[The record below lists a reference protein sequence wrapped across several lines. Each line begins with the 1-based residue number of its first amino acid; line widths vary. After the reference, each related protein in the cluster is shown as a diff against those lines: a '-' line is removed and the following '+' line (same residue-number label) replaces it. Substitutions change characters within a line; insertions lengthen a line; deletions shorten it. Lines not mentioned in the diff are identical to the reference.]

1 VHQNPH
7 WVPHLGSDFGGARA
21 KVTGIDQEERH
32 FRVNAR
38 RSFESFA
45 VVIRYQGNS
54 DNPAS
59 SGSEITLARSENP
72 RAATF
77 ASDRSFFNQTRIA
90 KILVDQ

>member
-1 VHQNPH
+1 
-7 WVPHLGSDFGGARA
+7 LGAASWTGFWTRPAYA
-21 KVTGIDQEERH
+21 TGIDQEERH

-45 VVIRYQGNS
+45 VVIRYRGS
-54 DNPAS
+54 GDNPAS

-77 ASDRSFFNQTRIA
+77 ASDRWFFKQTRIA
-90 KILVDQ
+90 KILVDR